1 MITKYEGFT
10 KKRDL
15 FKSMQVKLLSREI
28 RLSRIMKNDCKE
40 LVAIFYYK
48 IKCVSITK
56 LS

>member
-28 RLSRIMKNDCKE
+28 RLNKTVLIMVFIKTRIN
-40 LVAIFYYK
+40 
-48 IKCVSITK
+48 
-56 LS
+56 